1 MPVVWVPL
9 GRHVESEQED
19 GPDSEAGDKEAEDA
33 RDEVH
38 DCQDRQAA
46 DECEVKQSNALP
58 AILTQ
63 RMDVRALQAAAT
75 HEDEHRNLI

>member
-19 GPDSEAGDKEAEDA
+19 GPDGEAGDKEAEDA

-38 DCQDRQAA
+38 DCQDRHSS
-46 DECEVKQSNALP
+46 DEHEVEQSNALP